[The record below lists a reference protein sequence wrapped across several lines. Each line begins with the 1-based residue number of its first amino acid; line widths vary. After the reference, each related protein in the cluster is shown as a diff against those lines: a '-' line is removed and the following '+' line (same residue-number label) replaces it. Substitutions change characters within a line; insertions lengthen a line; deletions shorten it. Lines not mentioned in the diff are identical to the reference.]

1 MAGSGQYTV
10 LVKGKLDDSK
20 IRQQLESLG
29 NKVNIGGKNGIGG
42 ISQSTNKTA
51 AGVRKLNATL
61 DSTNKK
67 VKKVHT
73 VASGLSRQKIKMSD
87 QFKQM
92 QKEVGKTNSKLT
104 ELGGTIKNRLAVS
117 LLDRAIYGG
126 VDAMGAMV
134 NKVFDLD
141 AALTEYRKV
150 SNLSGKELEQYTA
163 DAYKMGRTVA
173 KTGTEVIE
181 ASTSFKKMGY
191 SDKESLQLAKVAT
204 TFQNIADTQITAG
217 QSADFINSQMKAFNI
232 TANDAVSIIDSV
244 NEVANNFAVGTGDLQ
259 GALTVASSSLKSA
272 GNDFNQTIGLVTA
285 ATELMP
291 GKAQTVGNAFRTV
304 GINIA
309 ALAKKNDE
317 WVAANGKVNVALKD
331 SQGELRSTFDIMK
344 DLYTGVDGQSE
355 AWENL
360 RREEKIAIGM
370 VAGGKTR
377 YQQFVAAMDNFSTAI
392 EANETA
398 QKAQGSATR
407 ENAKY
412 LDSLQ
417 GHLQNLRSA
426 FEELAYKTL
435 SSDMLGKELEVLTK
449 VVEFLSSDFGQ
460 LAIKAT
466 LAFTAINVLV
476 KGATALK
483 GLSMVKLIGEF
494 GSIIKEG
501 GSVATVLGNI
511 GNAAAKS
518 GSTTGKVFKEIL
530 TAITSIT
537 PATATVAAGV
547 GLIGVAVYREA
558 TKLDRMKEKHQ
569 ETVSQIQKNNEEINK
584 LTSSSDGLT
593 DKERDRLAVL
603 REQTAELEKQ
613 ARIEAQEIVSESFD
627 KYGKKFDTNKGNI
640 ERAQKSYESSLKKYK
655 DFMKNDFTG
664 TKADWTTA
672 QDLYDKVESS
682 AKVVNKYTEQTR
694 QSSDEIIKAHDK
706 AVKSGI
712 PLTEQEERAYKN
724 AIKFKSEYAS
734 MKVDEPFD
742 ISKAKDMF
750 ANAEDIAKEEGGL
763 EKLNQQYSAYYDSL
777 LKGAKGE
784 KTFKKYLD
792 SAGESLKDVG
802 EYNEKTGQFEFKT
815 TDIKKFADAMGLT
828 EDAAESLINSEAEL
842 GRVKFKFPEDQ
853 VKDFNKS
860 LKKMDGTVTD
870 TDGNLV
876 MSASNMQ
883 EYADKLGIPQVAL
896 GDFQQALEKSGATII
911 DFSDTSKTGMTNALT
926 TLSSFGSKSG
936 VVVDSLGK
944 LKSVNVNN
952 LVASMKS
959 LGASQDD
966 LFNVVNYLK
975 DLDGVELKGINLD
988 EVFNDEGVKDKL
1000 SGIWDDAPTEK
1011 IFDID
1016 ANTSN
1021 AEDAINQID
1030 QQTVKDKLVSVTG
1043 NIVAAVQAV
1052 DTVNKKKVS
1061 DKNVFIKAKDLASA
1075 VISKFSGVKTIGTR
1089 FIDIVER
1096 VKNKVKINNE
1106 DNAHGSRHVYPKF
1119 ARGTSRVIPAQVNEQ
1134 GFEIIQDGKTGL
1146 MRIADGGKRTNTM
1159 LGVGDAVYTH
1169 GQSMRMLQKVGIT
1182 EASVLQGKV
1191 GDIILNGIQK
1201 LPGFK
1206 SGKKSKR
1213 KKQIEKLRDKFDKQ
1227 VDILEWKRDY
1237 YNWSDETFNKAYTK
1251 LYKKYRTKLKKLKST
1266 LTGDQKRDYKMS
1278 LREASMERGKEE
1290 TESFIEGMVG
1300 TKDDLDKAEA
1310 MINKLRKAQKISAK
1324 EAAGYHKEAK
1334 QANLEYWEELY
1345 ERGKKTYA
1353 ELKTQLKTY
1362 YDQGVISAKEYYE
1375 KLANLA
1381 ENEVD
1386 KKKEQFST
1394 EYDFARA
1401 YVERQISLQE
1411 KENDLITAKSDLLT
1425 AQSQKVKV
1433 YKEGIGFVYQA
1444 DEDAVREAEQNVKSY
1459 DNEWQKI
1466 LDLMDEMEEVANL
1479 EELYE
1484 KGGKNVPLDVLGTD
1498 INAWQKWIEE
1508 NQKNQ
1513 LAYGSLSDMSG
1524 RDARQFLDEK
1534 GNIKDSKLGEF
1545 AFNTKSF
1552 VAPNLTPSTYS
1563 VADINQM
1570 RMATDIGKTSSA
1582 GVTNNYNFGD
1592 LSLPNV
1598 TDADTF
1604 VKELNNLQNKAIQV
1618 SADRG

>member
-1 MAGSGQYTV
+1 MAGGGQYTV

-42 ISQSTNKTA
+42 ISQSTNKTT
-51 AGVRKLNATL
+51 AGVRKLNAAL

-73 VASGLSRQKIKMSD
+73 AASGLSRQKIKMPD

-134 NKVFDLD
+134 SKVFDLD

-204 TFQNIADTQITAG
+204 AFQNIADTQITAG

-259 GALTVASSSLKSA
+259 GALTVAGSSLKSA

-398 QKAQGSATR
+398 QKAQGSAAR

-417 GHLQNLRSA
+417 GRLQNLRSA

-435 SSDMLGKELEVLTK
+435 SSDMLGKGLEALTK

-476 KGATALK
+476 KGAMALK
-483 GLSMVKLIGEF
+483 GLSIVKLIGEF

-501 GSVATVLGNI
+501 GGVAAVLGNI

-518 GSTTGKVFKEIL
+518 GSATGKVFKGIL

-537 PATATVAAGV
+537 PATAAVAAGI

-569 ETVSQIQKNNEEINK
+569 ETVNQIQKNNEEINK

-603 REQTAELEKQ
+603 KEQTAELEKQ
-613 ARIEAQEIVSESFD
+613 SRLETEGIVQESFE
-627 KYGKKFDTNKGNI
+627 KYGKKFDTSKGQI
-640 ERAQKSYESSLKKYK
+640 ERSTSEYEKRIKKYQ
-655 DFMKNDFTG
+655 DFMKKDFTG
-664 TKADWTTA
+664 SKADWNTA
-672 QDLYDKVESS
+672 EQLYQQAEDS
-682 AKVVNKYTEQTR
+682 AKVVNKYVNQTEQAA
-694 QSSDEIIKAHDK
+694 DEIIKAHDK
-706 AVKSGI
+706 AVKSGVA
-712 PLTEQEERAYKN
+712 LSEEEQQAYEDAVKYKAN
-724 AIKFKSEYAS
+724 YAS

-828 EDAAESLINSEAEL
+828 EEAAESLINSEAEL
-842 GRVKFKFPEDQ
+842 GRVKFKFPENQ

-860 LKKMDGTVTD
+860 LEKMDGTVTD

-883 EYADKLGIPQVAL
+883 EYADKLGIPQAAL

-911 DFSDTSKTGMTNALT
+911 DFSDTSKKGIDTALT

-944 LKSVNVNN
+944 LKSVNVND
-952 LVASMKS
+952 LASSMKS

-975 DLDGVELKGINLD
+975 DLDGVELKGVNLSK
-988 EVFNDEGVKDKL
+988 VFNDEGVKEKL
-1000 SGIWDDAPTEK
+1000 MSVWDGVDTEK
-1011 IFDID
+1011 TFDINAD
-1016 ANTSN
+1016 TSN
-1021 AEDAINQID
+1021 ADEGID
-1030 QQTVKDKLVSVTG
+1030 KVNSEQTPDKTTHLKGDSSDVTKKIS
-1043 NIVAAVQAV
+1043 N
-1052 DTVNKKKVS
+1052 VNKQKTPPKYVNINAR
-1061 DKNVFIKAKDLASA
+1061 DNASA
-1075 VISKFSGVKTIGTR
+1075 TISKFQGIKTIGQR
-1089 FIDIVER
+1089 IVEI
-1096 VKNKVKINNE
+1096 VTKTKKVAEKENS
-1106 DNAHGSRHVYPKF
+1106 AHGLRHAYPKF
-1119 ARGTSRVIPAQVNEQ
+1119 AKGTNRVIPAEVNEQ

-1146 MRIADGGKRTNTM
+1146 MRIAGAGKRTNTM

-1169 GQSMRMLQKVGIT
+1169 GQSMRMLQKAGLT
-1182 EASVLQGKV
+1182 EQDVLQGKI
-1191 GDIILNGIQK
+1191 GDIILSGIQK

-1206 SGKKSKR
+1206 KGKKSKR
-1213 KKQIEKLRDKFDKQ
+1213 KKQIEKLRDQFDKQ

-1251 LYKKYRTKLKKLKST
+1251 LYKKYQTKLKKLKSA

-1300 TKDDLDKAEA
+1300 TDKDLDKAKA
-1310 MINKLRKAQKISAK
+1310 MIKDLRDDQKISAK
-1324 EAAGYHKEAK
+1324 EAAEYRKEAK
-1334 QANLEYWEELY
+1334 RANLEYWEELY

-1375 KLANLA
+1375 KLADLA

-1484 KGGKNVPLDVLGTD
+1484 KGGKNVPLDILGTD
-1498 INAWQKWIEE
+1498 INAWEKWIEE
-1508 NQKNQ
+1508 NQKHQ

-1570 RMATDIGKTSSA
+1570 RTLTDVGKISSA
-1582 GVTNNYNFGD
+1582 GTTNNYNFGD

-1598 TDADTF
+1598 TDAGTF

>member
-51 AGVRKLNATL
+51 AGVRKLNAAL

-73 VASGLSRQKIKMSD
+73 AASGLSRQKIKMPD

-141 AALTEYRKV
+141 AALTEFKKV
-150 SNLSGKELEQYTA
+150 SNLSGKELEEYTSQ
-163 DAYKMGRTVA
+163 AYKVGKTVA
-173 KTGTEVIE
+173 KTGTEMIQ
-181 ASTSFKKMGY
+181 ASTEFKKSGF
-191 SDKESLQLAKVAT
+191 SDQQSMELGRIASMYQNVA
-204 TFQNIADTQITAG
+204 DEELSAG
-217 QSADFINSQMKAFNI
+217 EAANFIVSQMKAYKIEAKDAEHIVDAVNAVSNKFAVSSADVATNIGKASSALADGNI
-232 TANDAVSIIDSV
+232 TYEQSIGMMTGITEITRKGSEAARGLVSIQSRYNQIID
-244 NEVANNFAVGTGDLQ
+244 D
-259 GALTVASSSLKSA
+259 SSSTGKKLTAWYKEHNIAIKDQNGQLRSFYDVGADVSKIWGQLDDNEKRYYLNVQA
-272 GNDFNQTIGLVTA
+272 GANQTRNLSA
-285 ATELMP
+285 LMSNY
-291 GKAQTVGNAFRTV
+291 GTV
-304 GINIA
+304 
-309 ALAKKNDE
+309 
-317 WVAANGKVNVALKD
+317 
-331 SQGELRSTFDIMK
+331 
-344 DLYTGVDGQSE
+344 
-355 AWENL
+355 
-360 RREEKIAIGM
+360 
-370 VAGGKTR
+370 
-377 YQQFVAAMDNFSTAI
+377 I
-392 EANETA
+392 EATTEA
-398 QKAQGSATR
+398 EKSQGSAMQ
-407 ENAKY
+407 ENERY
-412 LDSLQ
+412 MDSLQ
-417 GHLQNLRSA
+417 GRLQNLRSA

-435 SSDMLGKELEVLTK
+435 SSDMLGKGLEVLTK

-476 KGATALK
+476 KGAMALK
-483 GLSMVKLIGEF
+483 GLSVVKLIGEF

-501 GSVATVLGNI
+501 GGVATVLGNI

-518 GSTTGKVFKEIL
+518 GSTTGKVFKGIL

-537 PATATVAAGV
+537 PATAAVAAGV

-613 ARIEAQEIVSESFD
+613 SRLETEGIVQESFE
-627 KYGKKFDTNKGNI
+627 KYGKNFDTSKGQI
-640 ERAQKSYESSLKKYK
+640 ERSTSEYEKRIKKYQ
-655 DFMKNDFTG
+655 DFMKKDFTG
-664 TKADWTTA
+664 SKADWNTA
-672 QDLYDKVESS
+672 EQLYQQAEDS
-682 AKVVNKYTEQTR
+682 AKVVNKYVNQTEQ
-694 QSSDEIIKAHDK
+694 SADEIIKAHDK
-706 AVKSGI
+706 AVKSGVA
-712 PLTEQEERAYKN
+712 LSKEEQQAYEDAVKYKAN
-724 AIKFKSEYAS
+724 YAS

-828 EDAAESLINSEAEL
+828 EEAAESLINSEAEL

-853 VKDFNKS
+853 VKDFSKS

-883 EYADKLGIPQVAL
+883 EYADKLGIPQAAL

-952 LVASMKS
+952 LATSMKS

-975 DLDGVELKGINLD
+975 DLDGVELKGINLSK
-988 EVFNDEGVKDKL
+988 VFNDEGVKEKL
-1000 SGIWDDAPTEK
+1000 MSIWDGVDTEK
-1011 IFDID
+1011 TFDINAD
-1016 ANTSN
+1016 TSN
-1021 AEDAINQID
+1021 ADEGIDKVNSEQTPDKTTHLKGDNSDATKKISN
-1030 QQTVKDKLVSVTG
+1030 
-1043 NIVAAVQAV
+1043 
-1052 DTVNKKKVS
+1052 VNKQKTPPKYVNINAR
-1061 DKNVFIKAKDLASA
+1061 DNASA
-1075 VISKFSGVKTIGTR
+1075 TISKFSGIKTIGQR
-1089 FIDIVER
+1089 IVEVVTR
-1096 VKNKVKINNE
+1096 VKDAAKKAAEKGN
-1106 DNAHGSRHVYPKF
+1106 NAHGSRHVYPKF

-1169 GQSMRMLQKVGIT
+1169 GQSMRMLQKAGIT

-1324 EAAGYHKEAK
+1324 EAAEYRKEAK

-1545 AFNTKSF
+1545 AFNTKNF

-1570 RMATDIGKTSSA
+1570 RMATDIGRMSSA

>member
-1 MAGSGQYTV
+1 
-10 LVKGKLDDSK
+10 
-20 IRQQLESLG
+20 
-29 NKVNIGGKNGIGG
+29 
-42 ISQSTNKTA
+42 
-51 AGVRKLNATL
+51 
-61 DSTNKK
+61 
-67 VKKVHT
+67 
-73 VASGLSRQKIKMSD
+73 
-87 QFKQM
+87 
-92 QKEVGKTNSKLT
+92 
-104 ELGGTIKNRLAVS
+104 
-117 LLDRAIYGG
+117 
-126 VDAMGAMV
+126 
-134 NKVFDLD
+134 
-141 AALTEYRKV
+141 
-150 SNLSGKELEQYTA
+150 
-163 DAYKMGRTVA
+163 
-173 KTGTEVIE
+173 
-181 ASTSFKKMGY
+181 
-191 SDKESLQLAKVAT
+191 
-204 TFQNIADTQITAG
+204 
-217 QSADFINSQMKAFNI
+217 
-232 TANDAVSIIDSV
+232 
-244 NEVANNFAVGTGDLQ
+244 
-259 GALTVASSSLKSA
+259 
-272 GNDFNQTIGLVTA
+272 
-285 ATELMP
+285 
-291 GKAQTVGNAFRTV
+291 
-304 GINIA
+304 
-309 ALAKKNDE
+309 
-317 WVAANGKVNVALKD
+317 
-331 SQGELRSTFDIMK
+331 
-344 DLYTGVDGQSE
+344 
-355 AWENL
+355 
-360 RREEKIAIGM
+360 
-370 VAGGKTR
+370 
-377 YQQFVAAMDNFSTAI
+377 
-392 EANETA
+392 
-398 QKAQGSATR
+398 
-407 ENAKY
+407 
-412 LDSLQ
+412 
-417 GHLQNLRSA
+417 
-426 FEELAYKTL
+426 
-435 SSDMLGKELEVLTK
+435 
-449 VVEFLSSDFGQ
+449 
-460 LAIKAT
+460 
-466 LAFTAINVLV
+466 
-476 KGATALK
+476 
-483 GLSMVKLIGEF
+483 
-494 GSIIKEG
+494 
-501 GSVATVLGNI
+501 
-511 GNAAAKS
+511 
-518 GSTTGKVFKEIL
+518 
-530 TAITSIT
+530 
-537 PATATVAAGV
+537 
-547 GLIGVAVYREA
+547 
-558 TKLDRMKEKHQ
+558 
-569 ETVSQIQKNNEEINK
+569 
-584 LTSSSDGLT
+584 
-593 DKERDRLAVL
+593 
-603 REQTAELEKQ
+603 
-613 ARIEAQEIVSESFD
+613 
-627 KYGKKFDTNKGNI
+627 
-640 ERAQKSYESSLKKYK
+640 
-655 DFMKNDFTG
+655 MKNDFTG

-712 PLTEQEERAYKN
+712 PLTEQEEQAYKN

-828 EDAAESLINSEAEL
+828 EEAAESLINSEAEL

-853 VKDFNKS
+853 VKDFSKS

-952 LVASMKS
+952 LAASMKS

-975 DLDGVELKGINLD
+975 DLDGVELKGINLSK
-988 EVFNDEGVKDKL
+988 VFNDEGVKEKL
-1000 SGIWDDAPTEK
+1000 MSIWDGVDTEK
-1011 IFDID
+1011 TFDINAD
-1016 ANTSN
+1016 TSN
-1021 AEDAINQID
+1021 ADEGIDKVNSEQTPDKTTHLKGDSSDATKKISN
-1030 QQTVKDKLVSVTG
+1030 
-1043 NIVAAVQAV
+1043 
-1052 DTVNKKKVS
+1052 VNKQKTPPKYVNINAR
-1061 DKNVFIKAKDLASA
+1061 DNASA
-1075 VISKFSGVKTIGTR
+1075 TISKFQGIKTIGQR
-1089 FIDIVER
+1089 IVEI
-1096 VKNKVKINNE
+1096 VTKTKKVAEKENS
-1106 DNAHGSRHVYPKF
+1106 AHGLRRAYPKF

-1146 MRIADGGKRTNTM
+1146 MRIADSGKRTNTM

-1169 GQSMRMLQKVGIT
+1169 GQSMRMLQKAGIT

-1191 GDIILNGIQK
+1191 GDIILSGIQK

-1251 LYKKYRTKLKKLKST
+1251 LYKKYRSKLKKLKST

-1324 EAAGYHKEAK
+1324 EATEYRKEAK

-1375 KLANLA
+1375 KLADLA

-1552 VAPNLTPSTYS
+1552 VAPNLVPSTYS

-1570 RMATDIGKTSSA
+1570 RMATDIGKMSSA

-1598 TDADTF
+1598 TDAETF

>member
-51 AGVRKLNATL
+51 AGVRKLNAAL

-73 VASGLSRQKIKMSD
+73 VASGLSRQKIKMPD

-259 GALTVASSSLKSA
+259 GALTVAGSSLKSA

-417 GHLQNLRSA
+417 GRLQNLRSA

-435 SSDMLGKELEVLTK
+435 SSDMLGKGLEVLTK

-476 KGATALK
+476 KGAMALK
-483 GLSMVKLIGEF
+483 GLSIVKLIGEF
-494 GSIIKEG
+494 SSIIKEG

-511 GNAAAKS
+511 GNAATKS
-518 GSTTGKVFKEIL
+518 GSTTGKVFKGIL

-537 PATATVAAGV
+537 PATAAVAAGV

-712 PLTEQEERAYKN
+712 PLTEQEEQAYKN

-777 LKGAKGE
+777 LKGTKGE

-883 EYADKLGIPQVAL
+883 EYADKLGIPQAAL

-952 LVASMKS
+952 LATSMKS

-975 DLDGVELKGINLD
+975 DLDGVELKGINLSK
-988 EVFNDEGVKDKL
+988 VFNDEGVKEKL
-1000 SGIWDDAPTEK
+1000 MSIWDGVDTEK
-1011 IFDID
+1011 TFDINAD
-1016 ANTSN
+1016 TSN
-1021 AEDAINQID
+1021 ADEGIDKVNSEQTPDKTTYLKGDNSDATKKISN
-1030 QQTVKDKLVSVTG
+1030 
-1043 NIVAAVQAV
+1043 
-1052 DTVNKKKVS
+1052 VNKQKTPPKYVNINAR
-1061 DKNVFIKAKDLASA
+1061 DNASA
-1075 VISKFSGVKTIGTR
+1075 TISKFQGIKTIGQR
-1089 FIDIVER
+1089 IVEI
-1096 VKNKVKINNE
+1096 VTKTKKVAEKEN
-1106 DNAHGSRHVYPKF
+1106 DAHGSRHVYPKF

-1169 GQSMRMLQKVGIT
+1169 GQSMRMLQKAGIT

-1191 GDIILNGIQK
+1191 GDIILSGIQK

-1237 YNWSDETFNKAYTK
+1237 YNWSDETFNNAYKK
-1251 LYKKYRTKLKKLKST
+1251 LYKKYQTKLKKLRSS

-1324 EAAGYHKEAK
+1324 EATEYRKEAK

-1375 KLANLA
+1375 KLADLA

-1552 VAPNLTPSTYS
+1552 VAPNLVPSTYS

-1570 RMATDIGKTSSA
+1570 RMATDIGKMSSA

-1598 TDADTF
+1598 TDAETF

>member
-1 MAGSGQYTV
+1 M
-10 LVKGKLDDSK
+10 
-20 IRQQLESLG
+20 
-29 NKVNIGGKNGIGG
+29 
-42 ISQSTNKTA
+42 
-51 AGVRKLNATL
+51 
-61 DSTNKK
+61 
-67 VKKVHT
+67 
-73 VASGLSRQKIKMSD
+73 
-87 QFKQM
+87 
-92 QKEVGKTNSKLT
+92 
-104 ELGGTIKNRLAVS
+104 
-117 LLDRAIYGG
+117 
-126 VDAMGAMV
+126 
-134 NKVFDLD
+134 
-141 AALTEYRKV
+141 
-150 SNLSGKELEQYTA
+150 SGKDLEQYTA

-244 NEVANNFAVGTGDLQ
+244 NEVANNFSVGTGDLQ
-259 GALTVASSSLKSA
+259 GALTVAGSSLKSV

-291 GKAQTVGNAFRTV
+291 GKAQTVGNAFRTI
-304 GINIA
+304 GINISA
-309 ALAKKNDE
+309 MAQKNDE

-355 AWENL
+355 AWSNL
-360 RREEKIAIGM
+360 SEAEKSAIG
-370 VAGGKTR
+370 VAAGGKTR
-377 YQQFVAAMDNFSTAI
+377 YQQFVAAMDNFSAAI

-398 QKAQGSATR
+398 QKAQGSAAR

-417 GHLQNLRSA
+417 GRLQNLRSA

-435 SSDMLGKELEVLTK
+435 SSDTLGKGLEVLTK

-460 LAIKAT
+460 LAIKAA

-476 KGATALK
+476 KGVMALK
-483 GLSMVKLIGEF
+483 GLSVVKLIGEF

-518 GSTTGKVFKEIL
+518 GSATGKVFKGIL

-537 PATATVAAGV
+537 PATAAVAAGV

-627 KYGKKFDTNKGNI
+627 KYGKNFDTNKGNI

-672 QDLYDKVESS
+672 QDLYDKVEAS

-712 PLTEQEERAYKN
+712 PLTEQEEQAYKN

-742 ISKAKDMF
+742 ISKARDMF

-777 LKGAKGE
+777 LKGTKGE

-828 EDAAESLINSEAEL
+828 EEAAESFINSEAEL

-870 TDGNLV
+870 ADGNLV

-883 EYADKLGIPQVAL
+883 EYADKLGIPQAAL

-911 DFSDTSKTGMTNALT
+911 DFSDTSKKGIDTTLT

-936 VVVDSLGK
+936 VIVDSLGK
-944 LKSVNVNN
+944 LKSVNVND
-952 LVASMKS
+952 LAASMKS
-959 LGASQDD
+959 LGASPDD
-966 LFNVVNYLK
+966 LFNVINYLK
-975 DLDGVELKGINLD
+975 DLDGVELKGIDLSK
-988 EVFNDEGVKDKL
+988 VFNDEGVKEKL
-1000 SGIWDDAPTEK
+1000 MSIWDGVDTEK
-1011 IFDID
+1011 TFDINAD
-1016 ANTSN
+1016 TSN
-1021 AEDAINQID
+1021 ADEGVDKVNSEQTPDKTTHLKGDNSDATKKISN
-1030 QQTVKDKLVSVTG
+1030 
-1043 NIVAAVQAV
+1043 
-1052 DTVNKKKVS
+1052 VNKQKTPPKYVNINAR
-1061 DKNVFIKAKDLASA
+1061 DNASA
-1075 VISKFSGVKTIGTR
+1075 TISKFQGIKTIGQR
-1089 FIDIVER
+1089 IVEI
-1096 VKNKVKINNE
+1096 VTKTKKVAEKE
-1106 DNAHGSRHVYPKF
+1106 HPAHGLRHAYPKF
-1119 ARGTSRVIPAQVNEQ
+1119 AKGTSRVIPAEVNEQ

-1169 GQSMRMLQKVGIT
+1169 GQSMRMLQKAGIT

-1206 SGKKSKR
+1206 SGKKR
-1213 KKQIEKLRDKFDKQ
+1213 KKQIEKLRDKFDQQ

-1251 LYKKYRTKLKKLKST
+1251 LYKKYRSKLKKLKST

-1324 EAAGYHKEAK
+1324 EAAEYRKEAK

-1345 ERGKKTYA
+1345 ERGKRTYA

-1552 VAPNLTPSTYS
+1552 VAPNLVPSTYS

-1570 RMATDIGKTSSA
+1570 RIATDIGKTSSA

>member
-1 MAGSGQYTV
+1 M
-10 LVKGKLDDSK
+10 
-20 IRQQLESLG
+20 
-29 NKVNIGGKNGIGG
+29 
-42 ISQSTNKTA
+42 
-51 AGVRKLNATL
+51 
-61 DSTNKK
+61 
-67 VKKVHT
+67 
-73 VASGLSRQKIKMSD
+73 
-87 QFKQM
+87 
-92 QKEVGKTNSKLT
+92 
-104 ELGGTIKNRLAVS
+104 
-117 LLDRAIYGG
+117 
-126 VDAMGAMV
+126 
-134 NKVFDLD
+134 
-141 AALTEYRKV
+141 
-150 SNLSGKELEQYTA
+150 
-163 DAYKMGRTVA
+163 
-173 KTGTEVIE
+173 
-181 ASTSFKKMGY
+181 
-191 SDKESLQLAKVAT
+191 
-204 TFQNIADTQITAG
+204 
-217 QSADFINSQMKAFNI
+217 
-232 TANDAVSIIDSV
+232 
-244 NEVANNFAVGTGDLQ
+244 GTGDLQ
-259 GALTVASSSLKSA
+259 GALTVAGSSLKSA

-291 GKAQTVGNAFRTV
+291 GKAQTVGNAFRTI
-304 GINIA
+304 GINIS

-360 RREEKIAIGM
+360 RREEKIAIGTT
-370 VAGGKTR
+370 AAGKTR
-377 YQQFVAAMDNFSTAI
+377 YQQFVAAMDNFSAAI
-392 EANETA
+392 ESNETA
-398 QKAQGSATR
+398 QKAQGSAAK

-417 GHLQNLRSA
+417 GRLQNLRSA

-435 SSDMLGKELEVLTK
+435 SSDMLGKGLEALTK

-466 LAFTAINVLV
+466 LAFTTINLLV

-483 GLSMVKLIGEF
+483 GLSVVKLIGDF

-501 GSVATVLGNI
+501 GGVAKVLGNI
-511 GNAAAKS
+511 GTRAAKS
-518 GSTTGKVFKEIL
+518 GNMAGKAFQGIL
-530 TAITSIT
+530 SAITSIN
-537 PATATVAAGV
+537 PATAAVIVGV
-547 GLIGVAVYREA
+547 GMIGAAVYKEV
-558 TKLDRMKEKHQ
+558 TKLDRMKEEHQ
-569 ETVSQIQKNNEEINK
+569 KTVDQIKQNNAEIDK

-593 DKERDRLAVL
+593 SKERDRLAVL
-603 REQTAELEKQ
+603 KEQTAELEKQ
-613 ARIEAQEIVSESFD
+613 SRLETEGIVQESFE
-627 KYGKKFDTNKGNI
+627 KYGKKFDTSEGQI
-640 ERAQKSYESSLKKYK
+640 ERSTSEYEKRIKKYQ
-655 DFMKNDFTG
+655 DFMKKDFTG
-664 TKADWTTA
+664 SKADWNTA
-672 QDLYDKVESS
+672 EQLYQQAEDS
-682 AKVVNKYTEQTR
+682 AKVVNKYVNQTEQAA
-694 QSSDEIIKAHDK
+694 DEIIKAHDK
-706 AVKSGI
+706 AVKSGVA
-712 PLTEQEERAYKN
+712 LSEEEQQAYEDAVKYKAN
-724 AIKFKSEYAS
+724 YAS

-792 SAGESLKDVG
+792 SAGESLKSVG

-828 EDAAESLINSEAEL
+828 EEAAESLINSEAEL
-842 GRVKFKFPEDQ
+842 GRVKFKFPENQ

-860 LKKMDGTVTD
+860 LEKMDGTVTD
-870 TDGNLV
+870 TDGSLV

-883 EYADKLGIPQVAL
+883 EYADKLGIPQAAL

-911 DFSDTSKTGMTNALT
+911 DFSDTSKKGIDTALT

-944 LKSVNVNN
+944 LKSVNVND
-952 LVASMKS
+952 LASSMKS

-975 DLDGVELKGINLD
+975 DLDGVELKGVDLSK
-988 EVFNDEGVKDKL
+988 VFNDEGVKEKL
-1000 SGIWDDAPTEK
+1000 MSVWDGVDTEK
-1011 IFDID
+1011 TFDINAD
-1016 ANTSN
+1016 TSN
-1021 AEDAINQID
+1021 ADEGIDKVNSEQTPDKTTHLKGDSSDATGKIDKVNAKKTPDKTLAIN
-1030 QQTVKDKLVSVTG
+1030 
-1043 NIVAAVQAV
+1043 
-1052 DTVNKKKVS
+1052 
-1061 DKNVFIKAKDLASA
+1061 AKDNASA
-1075 VISKFSGVKTIGTR
+1075 TISEFSGIKTIGQR
-1089 FIDIVER
+1089 IIEIVTKTKKAAE
-1096 VKNKVKINNE
+1096 KE
-1106 DNAHGSRHVYPKF
+1106 HPAHGLRHAYPRF
-1119 ARGTSRVIPAQVNEQ
+1119 AKGTNRVIPAEVNEQ

-1146 MRIADGGKRTNTM
+1146 MRIAGAGKRTDTM

-1169 GQSMRMLQKVGIT
+1169 GQSMRMLQKAGIT

-1191 GDIILNGIQK
+1191 GDIFLSGLQK

-1206 SGKKSKR
+1206 KGKKSKR
-1213 KKQIEKLRDKFDKQ
+1213 KKQIEKLRDQFDKQ

-1251 LYKKYRTKLKKLKST
+1251 LYKKYQTKLKKLKKLKSA

-1300 TKDDLDKAEA
+1300 TDKDLDKAKA
-1310 MINKLRKAQKISAK
+1310 MIKDLRDDQKISAK
-1324 EAAGYHKEAK
+1324 EAAEYRKEAK
-1334 QANLEYWEELY
+1334 RANLEYWEELY

-1353 ELKTQLKTY
+1353 ELKDQLKTY

-1375 KLANLA
+1375 KLADLA

-1570 RMATDIGKTSSA
+1570 RTLTDVGKISSV
-1582 GVTNNYNFGD
+1582 GTTNNYNFGD

>member
-1 MAGSGQYTV
+1 M
-10 LVKGKLDDSK
+10 
-20 IRQQLESLG
+20 
-29 NKVNIGGKNGIGG
+29 
-42 ISQSTNKTA
+42 
-51 AGVRKLNATL
+51 
-61 DSTNKK
+61 
-67 VKKVHT
+67 
-73 VASGLSRQKIKMSD
+73 
-87 QFKQM
+87 
-92 QKEVGKTNSKLT
+92 
-104 ELGGTIKNRLAVS
+104 
-117 LLDRAIYGG
+117 
-126 VDAMGAMV
+126 
-134 NKVFDLD
+134 
-141 AALTEYRKV
+141 
-150 SNLSGKELEQYTA
+150 SGKDLEQYTA

-244 NEVANNFAVGTGDLQ
+244 NEVANNFSVGTGDLQ
-259 GALTVASSSLKSA
+259 GALTVAGSSLKSV

-291 GKAQTVGNAFRTV
+291 GKAQTVGNAFRTI
-304 GINIA
+304 GINISA
-309 ALAKKNDE
+309 MAQKNDE

-355 AWENL
+355 AWSNL
-360 RREEKIAIGM
+360 SEAEKSAIG
-370 VAGGKTR
+370 VAAGGKTR
-377 YQQFVAAMDNFSTAI
+377 YQQFVAAMDNFSAAI

-398 QKAQGSATR
+398 QKAQGSAAR

-417 GHLQNLRSA
+417 GRLQNLRSA

-435 SSDMLGKELEVLTK
+435 SSDTLGKGLEILTK

-466 LAFTAINVLV
+466 LAFTAINLLV
-476 KGATALK
+476 KAGYALK
-483 GLSMVKLIGEF
+483 GLSVVKFAKDLTSVVKGAESASSAVSGLGKVISNTSSGAKSIVSAFSGIGV
-494 GSIIKEG
+494 G
-501 GSVATVLGNI
+501 GVAGI
-511 GNAAAKS
+511 AAA
-518 GSTTGKVFKEIL
+518 
-530 TAITSIT
+530 
-537 PATATVAAGV
+537 VAA
-547 GLIGVAVYREA
+547 IGGMVYATYKVVHAADEA
-558 TKLDRMKEKHQ
+558 KSKYN
-569 ETVSQIQKNNEEINK
+569 ETASELQKNQAEIESLK
-584 LTSSSDGLT
+584 SKTGGLT
-593 DKERDRLAVL
+593 DAEADRLAL
-603 REQTAELEKQ
+603 LQQQTAELQKQAGIDAQSYLDKTLKKAGGKTGSTGKATSSDLKKEGEADIKAIDEAKEKVSKAQQDYYDVLAGKDVRTESGSRMTEKQ
-613 ARIEAQEIVSESFD
+613 AKKNLQESSDFYDKWVSNAKKEYQAVEEAFQAKINAGGKLTEDEKKAREVNKSILKSLDEYKSIDPGEMDVFKNMFPNADKLAETESGLATMRD
-627 KYGKKFDTNKGNI
+627 RVRQVEKAMNSSAKGKKAFKGLLDDIEGGYKNLGKYNKDTGKFEFDNKNIDDYAKALGLTKEKTEELLDAQTKAGNI
-640 ERAQKSYESSLKKYK
+640 EWKFSDKEIK
-655 DFMKNDFTG
+655 DF
-664 TKADWTTA
+664 
-672 QDLYDKVESS
+672 S
-682 AKVVNKYTEQTR
+682 
-694 QSSDEIIKAHDK
+694 
-706 AVKSGI
+706 
-712 PLTEQEERAYKN
+712 
-724 AIKFKSEYAS
+724 
-734 MKVDEPFD
+734 
-742 ISKAKDMF
+742 
-750 ANAEDIAKEEGGL
+750 
-763 EKLNQQYSAYYDSL
+763 
-777 LKGAKGE
+777 
-784 KTFKKYLD
+784 
-792 SAGESLKDVG
+792 
-802 EYNEKTGQFEFKT
+802 
-815 TDIKKFADAMGLT
+815 
-828 EDAAESLINSEAEL
+828 
-842 GRVKFKFPEDQ
+842 
-853 VKDFNKS
+853 KS
-860 LKKMDGTVTD
+860 LKKADGTLTD
-870 TDGNLV
+870 TDGNIVTTNKNVKKLAQ
-876 MSASNMQ
+876 S
-883 EYADKLGIPQVAL
+883 LGIPESAISSL
-896 GDFQQALEKSGATII
+896 TGAIEDAGGTIV
-911 DFSDTSKTGMTNALT
+911 D
-926 TLSSFGSKSG
+926 FGSKDVSST
-936 VVVDSLGK
+936 VSDLSKLGK
-944 LKSVNVNN
+944 TVGITTNEFGNIKSVNVES
-952 LVASMKS
+952 LVTSMDKM
-959 LGASQDD
+959 GASKDQI
-966 LFNVVNYLK
+966 VSIVSALK
-975 DLDGVELKGINLD
+975 DMDGVEFEGDYDTLIKGAETAEREIDKILGQD
-988 EVFNDEGVKDKL
+988 GDVKK
-1000 SGIWDDAPTEK
+1000 K
-1011 IFDID
+1011 VDID
-1016 ANTSN
+1016 ANTSSLEEAQSEWNNMSFSEKVAVITGNNTDAQQKYKDVEGYPQLQKWLKIFGNNSDAYSKYN
-1021 AEDAINQID
+1021 ALKNLSPISVMFN
-1030 QQTVKDKLVSVTG
+1030 VTG
-1043 NIVAAVQAV
+1043 QFLSSGLPAKVQKWLGL
-1052 DTVNKKKVS
+1052 KK
-1061 DKNVFIKAKDLASA
+1061 
-1075 VISKFSGVKTIGTR
+1075 GTR
-1089 FIDIVER
+1089 R
-1096 VKNKVKINNE
+1096 
-1106 DNAHGSRHVYPKF
+1106 AYAS
-1119 ARGTSRVIPAQVNEQ
+1119 GTENVIPAEVNEQ

-1169 GQSMRMLQKVGIT
+1169 GQSMRMLQKAGIT

-1251 LYKKYRTKLKKLKST
+1251 LYKKYRSKLKKLKST

-1300 TKDDLDKAEA
+1300 TEDDLTKAEA

-1324 EAAGYHKEAK
+1324 EATEYRKEAK

-1552 VAPNLTPSTYS
+1552 VAPNLVPSTYS

-1570 RMATDIGKTSSA
+1570 RMVTDIGRMSSA

>member
-1 MAGSGQYTV
+1 M
-10 LVKGKLDDSK
+10 
-20 IRQQLESLG
+20 
-29 NKVNIGGKNGIGG
+29 
-42 ISQSTNKTA
+42 
-51 AGVRKLNATL
+51 
-61 DSTNKK
+61 
-67 VKKVHT
+67 
-73 VASGLSRQKIKMSD
+73 
-87 QFKQM
+87 
-92 QKEVGKTNSKLT
+92 
-104 ELGGTIKNRLAVS
+104 
-117 LLDRAIYGG
+117 
-126 VDAMGAMV
+126 
-134 NKVFDLD
+134 
-141 AALTEYRKV
+141 
-150 SNLSGKELEQYTA
+150 
-163 DAYKMGRTVA
+163 
-173 KTGTEVIE
+173 
-181 ASTSFKKMGY
+181 
-191 SDKESLQLAKVAT
+191 
-204 TFQNIADTQITAG
+204 
-217 QSADFINSQMKAFNI
+217 
-232 TANDAVSIIDSV
+232 
-244 NEVANNFAVGTGDLQ
+244 GTGDLQ
-259 GALTVASSSLKSA
+259 GALTVAGSSLKSA

-291 GKAQTVGNAFRTV
+291 GKAQTVGNAFRTI
-304 GINIA
+304 GINIS

-360 RREEKIAIGM
+360 RREEKIAIGTT
-370 VAGGKTR
+370 AAGKTR
-377 YQQFVAAMDNFSTAI
+377 YQQFVAAMDNFSAAI
-392 EANETA
+392 ESNETA

-412 LDSLQ
+412 LDSLE
-417 GHLQNLRSA
+417 GRLQNLRSA

-435 SSDMLGKELEVLTK
+435 SSDMLGKGLEALTK

-466 LAFTAINVLV
+466 LAFTTINLLV

-483 GLSMVKLIGEF
+483 GLSVVKLIGDF

-501 GSVATVLGNI
+501 GGVAKVLGNI
-511 GNAAAKS
+511 GTRVAKS
-518 GSTTGKVFKEIL
+518 GNMAGKAFQGIL
-530 TAITSIT
+530 SAITSIN
-537 PATATVAAGV
+537 PVTAAVIVGV
-547 GLIGVAVYREA
+547 GMIGAAVYKEV
-558 TKLDRMKEKHQ
+558 TKLDRMKEEHQ
-569 ETVSQIQKNNEEINK
+569 KTVDQIKQNNAEIDK

-593 DKERDRLAVL
+593 NKERDRLAVL
-603 REQTAELEKQ
+603 KEQTAELEKQ
-613 ARIEAQEIVSESFD
+613 SRLETEGIVQESFE
-627 KYGKKFDTNKGNI
+627 KYGKKFDTSEGQI
-640 ERAQKSYESSLKKYK
+640 ERSTSEYEKRIKKYQ
-655 DFMKNDFTG
+655 DFMKKDFTG
-664 TKADWTTA
+664 SKADWNTA
-672 QDLYDKVESS
+672 EQLYQQAEDS
-682 AKVVNKYTEQTR
+682 AKVVNKYVNQTEQAA
-694 QSSDEIIKAHDK
+694 DEIIKAHDK
-706 AVKSGI
+706 AVKSGVA
-712 PLTEQEERAYKN
+712 LSEEEQQAYEDAVKYKAN
-724 AIKFKSEYAS
+724 YAS

-792 SAGESLKDVG
+792 SAGESLKNVG

-828 EDAAESLINSEAEL
+828 EEATESLINSEAEL
-842 GRVKFKFPEDQ
+842 GRVKFKFP
-853 VKDFNKS
+853 KDKVEEFNKT
-860 LKKMDGTVTD
+860 LMDMDNTMSD

-876 MSASNMQ
+876 ISESKLQ
-883 EYADKLGIPQVAL
+883 DYADKLGIPQAAL

-911 DFSDTSKTGMTNALT
+911 DFSDTSKKGIDTALT

-944 LKSVNVNN
+944 LKSVNVND
-952 LVASMKS
+952 LASSMKS

-975 DLDGVELKGINLD
+975 DLDGVELKGIDLSK
-988 EVFNDEGVKDKL
+988 VFNDEGVKEKL
-1000 SGIWDDAPTEK
+1000 MSVWDGVDTEK
-1011 IFDID
+1011 TFDINAD
-1016 ANTSN
+1016 TSN
-1021 AEDAINQID
+1021 ADEGIDKVNSEQTPDKTTHLKGDNSDATKKISNVNAQKTPDKTLSINARD
-1030 QQTVKDKLVSVTG
+1030 
-1043 NIVAAVQAV
+1043 N
-1052 DTVNKKKVS
+1052 
-1061 DKNVFIKAKDLASA
+1061 ASA
-1075 VISKFSGVKTIGTR
+1075 TISKFSGIKTIGQR
-1089 FIDIVER
+1089 IVEI
-1096 VKNKVKINNE
+1096 VTKTKKVAEKENS
-1106 DNAHGSRHVYPKF
+1106 AHGSRHAYPKF
-1119 ARGTSRVIPAQVNEQ
+1119 AKGTNRVIPAQVNEQ

-1146 MRIADGGKRTNTM
+1146 MRIAGAGKRTDTM

-1169 GQSMRMLQKVGIT
+1169 GQSMRMLQKAGIT

-1191 GDIILNGIQK
+1191 GDIILSGIQK

-1251 LYKKYRTKLKKLKST
+1251 LYKKYQTKLKKLKSA

-1300 TKDDLDKAEA
+1300 TDKDLDKAKA
-1310 MINKLRKAQKISAK
+1310 MIKDLRDDQKISAK
-1324 EAAGYHKEAK
+1324 EAAEYRKEAK
-1334 QANLEYWEELY
+1334 RANLEYWEELY

-1353 ELKTQLKTY
+1353 ELKDQLKTY

-1375 KLANLA
+1375 KLADLA

-1570 RMATDIGKTSSA
+1570 RMATDIGRMSST

>member
-1 MAGSGQYTV
+1 MAGGGQYTV

-42 ISQSTNKTA
+42 ISQSTNKTT
-51 AGVRKLNATL
+51 AGVRKLNAAL

-73 VASGLSRQKIKMSD
+73 AASGLSRQKIKMPD

-134 NKVFDLD
+134 SKVFDLD

-173 KTGTEVIE
+173 KTGTEVIQSATE
-181 ASTSFKKMGY
+181 FKKMGY
-191 SDKESLQLAKVAT
+191 TDKEALQLSNVAN
-204 TFQNIADTQITAG
+204 TFQNIADTEISAG
-217 QSADFINSQMKAFNI
+217 EASMFINSQMKAFNL
-232 TANDAVSIIDSV
+232 TADDATHIIDAT
-244 NEVANNFAVGTGDLQ
+244 NEVANSFAIGTNDIQL
-259 GALTVASSSLKSA
+259 ALSKTSSA
-272 GNDFNQTIGLVTA
+272 MATYGNDMESTIGIITA
-285 ATELMP
+285 GTEVMAGQP
-291 GKAQTVGNAFRTV
+291 SKVARGWRTIGANIV
-304 GINIA
+304 GIA
-309 ALAKKNDE
+309 EESDK
-317 WVAANGKVNVALKD
+317 WVAANGKVNVSLKD
-331 SQGELRSTFDIMK
+331 NEGNLRSTYDILK
-344 DLYTGVDGQSE
+344 DLYPQWQQLNEQEKS
-355 AWENL
+355 NL
-360 RREEKIAIGM
+360 ALAIG
-370 VAGGKTR
+370 GKNQMEVFTST
-377 YQQFVAAMDNFSTAI
+377 MDNFKSAI
-392 EANETA
+392 AATETA
-398 QKAQGSATR
+398 YNSQGSAAR

-412 LDSLQ
+412 LDSLE
-417 GHLQNLRSA
+417 GRLQNLRSA

-435 SSDMLGKELEVLTK
+435 SSDMLGKGLEALTK

-466 LAFTAINVLV
+466 LAFTTINLLV

-483 GLSMVKLIGEF
+483 GLSVVKLIGDF

-501 GSVATVLGNI
+501 GGVAKVLGNI
-511 GNAAAKS
+511 GTRAAKS
-518 GSTTGKVFKEIL
+518 GNMAGKAFQGILST
-530 TAITSIT
+530 ITSIN
-537 PATATVAAGV
+537 PATAAVIVGV
-547 GLIGVAVYREA
+547 GMIGAAVYKEV
-558 TKLDRMKEKHQ
+558 TKLDRMKEEHQ
-569 ETVSQIQKNNEEINK
+569 KTVDQIKQNNEEIDK

-603 REQTAELEKQ
+603 KEQTAELEKQ

-640 ERAQKSYESSLKKYK
+640 ERAQKSYESSLKKYQ
-655 DFMKNDFTG
+655 DFMKKDFTG
-664 TKADWTTA
+664 SKADWNTA
-672 QDLYDKVESS
+672 EQLYQQVEAS
-682 AKVVNKYTEQTR
+682 AKVVNKYTKQTR
-694 QSSDEIIKAHDK
+694 QSADEIIKAHDQ

-712 PLTEQEERAYKN
+712 PLTEQEEQAYKN
-724 AIKFKSEYAS
+724 AIKYKSEYAS

-792 SAGESLKDVG
+792 SAGESLKSVG
-802 EYNEKTGQFEFKT
+802 EYNKKTGQFEFKT

-828 EDAAESLINSEAEL
+828 EEAAESLINSEAEL

-860 LKKMDGTVTD
+860 LEKMDGTVID

-876 MSASNMQ
+876 MSASNTQ
-883 EYADKLGIPQVAL
+883 EYADKLGIPQAAL
-896 GDFQQALEKSGATII
+896 GDFQQALEKSGATVI
-911 DFSDTSKTGMTNALT
+911 DFSDTSKKGIDTALT

-944 LKSVNVNN
+944 LKSVNVND
-952 LVASMKS
+952 LASSMKS

-1000 SGIWDDAPTEK
+1000 LGIWDDVPTEK
-1011 IFDID
+1011 TFDID
-1016 ANTSN
+1016 ADTSN
-1021 AEDAINQID
+1021 AEEGISQVD
-1030 QQTVKDKLVSVTG
+1030 QQTVKDKIVSVTG
-1043 NIVAAVQAV
+1043 DIVAAVQAV
-1052 DTVNKKKVS
+1052 DTVNNKKVG

-1106 DNAHGSRHVYPKF
+1106 NDAHGSRHVYPKF

-1134 GFEIIQDGKTGL
+1134 GFEIIQDSKTGL

-1169 GQSMRMLQKVGIT
+1169 GQSMRMLQKAGLT
-1182 EASVLQGKV
+1182 EQDVLQGKI
-1191 GDIILNGIQK
+1191 GDIILSGIQK

-1206 SGKKSKR
+1206 KGKKSKR
-1213 KKQIEKLRDKFDKQ
+1213 KKQIEKLRDQFDKQ

-1251 LYKKYRTKLKKLKST
+1251 LYKKYQTKLKKLKSA

-1300 TKDDLDKAEA
+1300 TDKDLDKAKA
-1310 MINKLRKAQKISAK
+1310 MIKDLRDDQKISAK
-1324 EAAGYHKEAK
+1324 EAAEYRKEAK
-1334 QANLEYWEELY
+1334 RANLEYWEELY

-1353 ELKTQLKTY
+1353 ELKDQLKTY

-1375 KLANLA
+1375 KLADLA

-1484 KGGKNVPLDVLGTD
+1484 KGGKNVPLDILGTD

-1570 RMATDIGKTSSA
+1570 RMLTDVGKISSA
-1582 GVTNNYNFGD
+1582 GTTNNYNFGD

>member
-1 MAGSGQYTV
+1 MAGGGQYTV

-42 ISQSTNKTA
+42 ISQSTNKTT
-51 AGVRKLNATL
+51 AGVRKLNAAL

-73 VASGLSRQKIKMSD
+73 AASGLSRQKIKMPD

-134 NKVFDLD
+134 SKVFDLD
-141 AALTEYRKV
+141 AALTEFKKV
-150 SNLSGKELEQYTA
+150 SNLGGKELEKYTA
-163 DAYKMGRTVA
+163 QAYKTGRTVA
-173 KTGTEVIE
+173 KTGTEMIQ
-181 ASTSFKKMGY
+181 ASTEFKKSGF
-191 SDKESLQLAKVAT
+191 SDQQSMELGRIASMYQNVA
-204 TFQNIADTQITAG
+204 DEELSAG
-217 QSADFINSQMKAFNI
+217 EAANFIVSQMKAYKIEAKDAEHIVDAVNAVSNKFAVSSADVATNIGKASSALADGNI
-232 TANDAVSIIDSV
+232 TYEQSIGMMTGITEITRKGSEAARGLVSIQSRYNQIID
-244 NEVANNFAVGTGDLQ
+244 D
-259 GALTVASSSLKSA
+259 SSSTGKKLTAWYKEHNIAIKDQNGQLRSFYDVGADVSKIWGQLEDNEKRYYLNIQA
-272 GNDFNQTIGLVTA
+272 GANQTRNLSA
-285 ATELMP
+285 LMSNY
-291 GKAQTVGNAFRTV
+291 GTV
-304 GINIA
+304 
-309 ALAKKNDE
+309 
-317 WVAANGKVNVALKD
+317 
-331 SQGELRSTFDIMK
+331 
-344 DLYTGVDGQSE
+344 
-355 AWENL
+355 
-360 RREEKIAIGM
+360 
-370 VAGGKTR
+370 
-377 YQQFVAAMDNFSTAI
+377 I
-392 EANETA
+392 EATTEA
-398 QKAQGSATR
+398 QKSQGSAMQ
-407 ENAKY
+407 ENERY
-412 LDSLQ
+412 MNSLE
-417 GHLQNLRSA
+417 GRLQNLRSA

-435 SSDMLGKELEVLTK
+435 SSDMLGKGLEALTK

-476 KGATALK
+476 KGAMALK
-483 GLSMVKLIGEF
+483 GLSVVKLVGEF

-518 GSTTGKVFKEIL
+518 GSTTGKVFKGIL
-530 TAITSIT
+530 SAITSIT
-537 PATATVAAGV
+537 PATAAVAAGV

-603 REQTAELEKQ
+603 KEQTAELEKQ
-613 ARIEAQEIVSESFD
+613 SRLETEGIVQESFE
-627 KYGKKFDTNKGNI
+627 KYGKKFDTSEGQI
-640 ERAQKSYESSLKKYK
+640 ERSTSEYEKRMKKYQ
-655 DFMKNDFTG
+655 DFMKKDFTG
-664 TKADWTTA
+664 SKADWNTA
-672 QDLYDKVESS
+672 EQLYQQAEDS
-682 AKVVNKYTEQTR
+682 AKVVNKYVDQTEQAA
-694 QSSDEIIKAHDK
+694 DEIIKAHDK
-706 AVKSGI
+706 AVKSGVA
-712 PLTEQEERAYKN
+712 LSEEEQQAYEDAVKYKAN
-724 AIKFKSEYAS
+724 CAS

-792 SAGESLKDVG
+792 SAGESLKSVG

-828 EDAAESLINSEAEL
+828 EEAAESLINSEAEL
-842 GRVKFKFPEDQ
+842 GRVKFKFP
-853 VKDFNKS
+853 KDKVEEFNKT
-860 LKKMDGTVTD
+860 LMDMDNTMSD

-876 MSASNMQ
+876 ISKSKLQ
-883 EYADKLGIPQVAL
+883 EYADKLGIPQAAL

-911 DFSDTSKTGMTNALT
+911 DFSDTSKKGIDTALT

-944 LKSVNVNN
+944 LKSVNVND
-952 LVASMKS
+952 LASSMKS

-975 DLDGVELKGINLD
+975 DLDGVELKGVDLSK
-988 EVFNDEGVKDKL
+988 VFNDEGVKEKL
-1000 SGIWDDAPTEK
+1000 MSVWDGVDTEK
-1011 IFDID
+1011 TFDINAD
-1016 ANTSN
+1016 TSN
-1021 AEDAINQID
+1021 ADEGID
-1030 QQTVKDKLVSVTG
+1030 KVNSEQTPDKTTHLKGDSSD
-1043 NIVAAVQAV
+1043 VAKKMSN
-1052 DTVNKKKVS
+1052 VNKQKTPPKYVNINARDNVS
-1061 DKNVFIKAKDLASA
+1061 DT
-1075 VISKFSGVKTIGTR
+1075 ISKFQGIKTIGQR
-1089 FIDIVER
+1089 IVEI
-1096 VKNKVKINNE
+1096 VTKTKKVAEKENS
-1106 DNAHGSRHVYPKF
+1106 AHGLRHAYPKF
-1119 ARGTSRVIPAQVNEQ
+1119 AKGTNRVIPAEVNEQ

-1146 MRIADGGKRTNTM
+1146 MRIAGAGKRTDTM

-1169 GQSMRMLQKVGIT
+1169 GQSMRMLQKAGIT

-1191 GDIILNGIQK
+1191 GDIILSGIQK

-1251 LYKKYRTKLKKLKST
+1251 LYKKYQTKLKKLRST

-1300 TKDDLDKAEA
+1300 TDKDLDKAKA
-1310 MINKLRKAQKISAK
+1310 MIKDLRDDQKISAK
-1324 EAAGYHKEAK
+1324 EAAEYRKEAK
-1334 QANLEYWEELY
+1334 RANLEYWEELY

-1375 KLANLA
+1375 KLADLA

-1484 KGGKNVPLDVLGTD
+1484 KGGKNVPLDVLGTN

-1513 LAYGSLSDMSG
+1513 LAYGLLSDMSG

-1570 RMATDIGKTSSA
+1570 RTLTDVGKISSA
-1582 GVTNNYNFGD
+1582 GTTNNYNFGD

>member
-1 MAGSGQYTV
+1 M
-10 LVKGKLDDSK
+10 
-20 IRQQLESLG
+20 
-29 NKVNIGGKNGIGG
+29 
-42 ISQSTNKTA
+42 
-51 AGVRKLNATL
+51 
-61 DSTNKK
+61 
-67 VKKVHT
+67 
-73 VASGLSRQKIKMSD
+73 
-87 QFKQM
+87 
-92 QKEVGKTNSKLT
+92 
-104 ELGGTIKNRLAVS
+104 
-117 LLDRAIYGG
+117 
-126 VDAMGAMV
+126 
-134 NKVFDLD
+134 
-141 AALTEYRKV
+141 
-150 SNLSGKELEQYTA
+150 SGKELEQYTA

-232 TANDAVSIIDSV
+232 TANDAVDIIDSV
-244 NEVANNFAVGTGDLQ
+244 NEVANNFSVGTGDLQ
-259 GALTVASSSLKSA
+259 GALTVAGSSLKSV

-291 GKAQTVGNAFRTV
+291 GKAQTVGNAFRTI
-304 GINIA
+304 GINISA
-309 ALAKKNDE
+309 MAQKNDE

-355 AWENL
+355 AWSNL
-360 RREEKIAIGM
+360 SEAEKSAIG
-370 VAGGKTR
+370 VAAGGKTR
-377 YQQFVAAMDNFSTAI
+377 YQQFVAAMDNFSAAI

-398 QKAQGSATR
+398 QNAQGSAAK

-417 GHLQNLRSA
+417 GRLQNLRSA

-435 SSDMLGKELEVLTK
+435 SSDILGKGLEILAK
-449 VVEFLSSDFGQ
+449 AVEFLSSDFGQ

-476 KGATALK
+476 KGAIALK
-483 GLSMVKLIGEF
+483 GLSVVKLIGEF
-494 GSIIKEG
+494 GSIIKAG
-501 GSVATVLGNI
+501 GGVATVLGNI

-518 GSTTGKVFKEIL
+518 GSTTGKVFKGIL

-537 PATATVAAGV
+537 PATAAVAAGI

-603 REQTAELEKQ
+603 KEQTAELEKQ
-613 ARIEAQEIVSESFD
+613 SRLETEGIVQESFE
-627 KYGKKFDTNKGNI
+627 KYGKKFDTSEGQI
-640 ERAQKSYESSLKKYK
+640 ERSTSEYERRMKKYQN
-655 DFMKNDFTG
+655 FMKKDFTG
-664 TKADWTTA
+664 SKADWNTA
-672 QDLYDKVESS
+672 EQLYQQAEDS
-682 AKVVNKYTEQTR
+682 AKVVNKYVNQTEQAA
-694 QSSDEIIKAHDK
+694 DEIIKAHDK
-706 AVKSGI
+706 AVKSGVA
-712 PLTEQEERAYKN
+712 LSEEEQQAYEDAVKYKAN
-724 AIKFKSEYAS
+724 YAS

-742 ISKAKDMF
+742 ITKARDMF

-860 LKKMDGTVTD
+860 LEKMDGTVTD
-870 TDGNLV
+870 AAGNLV

-883 EYADKLGIPQVAL
+883 EYADKLGIPQAAL
-896 GDFQQALEKSGATII
+896 GDFQQALEKSGATIV
-911 DFSDTSKTGMTNALT
+911 DFSDTSKKGIDSALT

-936 VVVDSLGK
+936 VIVDSLGK
-944 LKSVNVNN
+944 LKSVNVKD
-952 LVASMKS
+952 LASSMKS

-966 LFNVVNYLK
+966 LFNVINYLK
-975 DLDGVELKGINLD
+975 DLDDVELKGIDLSK
-988 EVFNDEGVKDKL
+988 VFNDEGVKEKL
-1000 SGIWDDAPTEK
+1000 MSIWDGVDTEK
-1011 IFDID
+1011 TFDINAD
-1016 ANTSN
+1016 TSN
-1021 AEDAINQID
+1021 ADAGID
-1030 QQTVKDKLVSVTG
+1030 KVNSEQTPNKTTHLKGDSSDATQKIS
-1043 NIVAAVQAV
+1043 N
-1052 DTVNKKKVS
+1052 VNKQKTPPKYV
-1061 DKNVFIKAKDLASA
+1061 DINARDNASST
-1075 VISKFSGVKTIGTR
+1075 ISKFQGIKTIGQR
-1089 FIDIVER
+1089 IVEL
-1096 VKNKVKINNE
+1096 VTKTKEVAEKENS
-1106 DNAHGSRHVYPKF
+1106 AHGLRHAYPKF
-1119 ARGTSRVIPAQVNEQ
+1119 AGGTSRVIPAQVNEQ

-1169 GQSMRMLQKVGIT
+1169 GQSMRMLQKAGVT
-1182 EASVLQGKV
+1182 EASVLQGKI
-1191 GDIILNGIQK
+1191 GDIILNGVQK

-1206 SGKKSKR
+1206 SGKK
-1213 KKQIEKLRDKFDKQ
+1213 QIKNLRDKFDKQ

-1251 LYKKYRTKLKKLKST
+1251 LYKKYQTKLKKLKST
-1266 LTGDQKRDYKMS
+1266 LTSDQKRDYKMS
-1278 LREASMERGKEE
+1278 LREASMESGKEK

-1300 TKDDLDKAEA
+1300 TDKDLDKAKA
-1310 MINKLRKAQKISAK
+1310 MIDKLRKAQKISAK
-1324 EAAGYHKEAK
+1324 EAAEYRKEAK

-1362 YDQGVISAKEYYE
+1362 YNQGVISAKEYYE
-1375 KLANLA
+1375 KLADLA

-1552 VAPNLTPSTYS
+1552 IAPDLTPSTYNL
-1563 VADINQM
+1563 ADINQI
-1570 RMATDIGKTSSA
+1570 RIATGIGSMSSA

-1604 VKELNNLQNKAIQV
+1604 VKELNSLQNKAIQV

>member
-1 MAGSGQYTV
+1 
-10 LVKGKLDDSK
+10 
-20 IRQQLESLG
+20 
-29 NKVNIGGKNGIGG
+29 
-42 ISQSTNKTA
+42 
-51 AGVRKLNATL
+51 
-61 DSTNKK
+61 
-67 VKKVHT
+67 
-73 VASGLSRQKIKMSD
+73 MS
-87 QFKQM
+87 
-92 QKEVGKTNSKLT
+92 
-104 ELGGTIKNRLAVS
+104 I
-117 LLDRAIYGG
+117 
-126 VDAMGAMV
+126 
-134 NKVFDLD
+134 
-141 AALTEYRKV
+141 
-150 SNLSGKELEQYTA
+150 
-163 DAYKMGRTVA
+163 
-173 KTGTEVIE
+173 
-181 ASTSFKKMGY
+181 
-191 SDKESLQLAKVAT
+191 
-204 TFQNIADTQITAG
+204 
-217 QSADFINSQMKAFNI
+217 
-232 TANDAVSIIDSV
+232 
-244 NEVANNFAVGTGDLQ
+244 
-259 GALTVASSSLKSA
+259 
-272 GNDFNQTIGLVTA
+272 
-285 ATELMP
+285 
-291 GKAQTVGNAFRTV
+291 
-304 GINIA
+304 
-309 ALAKKNDE
+309 
-317 WVAANGKVNVALKD
+317 
-331 SQGELRSTFDIMK
+331 
-344 DLYTGVDGQSE
+344 
-355 AWENL
+355 
-360 RREEKIAIGM
+360 
-370 VAGGKTR
+370 
-377 YQQFVAAMDNFSTAI
+377 
-392 EANETA
+392 
-398 QKAQGSATR
+398 
-407 ENAKY
+407 
-412 LDSLQ
+412 
-417 GHLQNLRSA
+417 
-426 FEELAYKTL
+426 
-435 SSDMLGKELEVLTK
+435 
-449 VVEFLSSDFGQ
+449 
-460 LAIKAT
+460 
-466 LAFTAINVLV
+466 
-476 KGATALK
+476 
-483 GLSMVKLIGEF
+483 VKLIGEF

-518 GSTTGKVFKEIL
+518 GSTTGKVFKGIL

-537 PATATVAAGV
+537 PATAAVAAGV

-603 REQTAELEKQ
+603 KEQTAELEKQ
-613 ARIEAQEIVSESFD
+613 SRLETEGIVQESFE
-627 KYGKKFDTNKGNI
+627 KYGKKFDTSKGQI
-640 ERAQKSYESSLKKYK
+640 ERSTSEYEKRIKKYQ
-655 DFMKNDFTG
+655 DFMKKDFTG
-664 TKADWTTA
+664 SKADWDTA
-672 QDLYDKVESS
+672 EQLYQQAEDS
-682 AKVVNKYTEQTR
+682 AKVVNKYVNQTEQ
-694 QSSDEIIKAHDK
+694 SADEIIKAHDK
-706 AVKSGI
+706 AVKSGVA
-712 PLTEQEERAYKN
+712 LSKEEQQAYEDAVKYKAN
-724 AIKFKSEYAS
+724 YAS

-750 ANAEDIAKEEGGL
+750 ANAEDIAKEKGGL

-883 EYADKLGIPQVAL
+883 EYADKLGIPQAAL

-911 DFSDTSKTGMTNALT
+911 DFSDTSKKGIDTALT

-944 LKSVNVNN
+944 LKSVNVND
-952 LVASMKS
+952 LAASMKS

-975 DLDGVELKGINLD
+975 DLDGVELKGINLSK
-988 EVFNDEGVKDKL
+988 VFNDEGVKEKL
-1000 SGIWDDAPTEK
+1000 MSIWDGVDTEK
-1011 IFDID
+1011 TFDINAD
-1016 ANTSN
+1016 TSN
-1021 AEDAINQID
+1021 ADEGIDKVNSEQTPDKTTHLKGDNSDATKKISN
-1030 QQTVKDKLVSVTG
+1030 
-1043 NIVAAVQAV
+1043 
-1052 DTVNKKKVS
+1052 VNKQKTPPKYVNINAR
-1061 DKNVFIKAKDLASA
+1061 DNASA
-1075 VISKFSGVKTIGTR
+1075 TISKFQGIKTIGQR
-1089 FIDIVER
+1089 IVEI
-1096 VKNKVKINNE
+1096 VTKTKKVAEKGN
-1106 DNAHGSRHVYPKF
+1106 NAHGSRHVYPKF

-1169 GQSMRMLQKVGIT
+1169 GQSMRMLQKAGIT

-1206 SGKKSKR
+1206 SGKKR

-1251 LYKKYRTKLKKLKST
+1251 LYKKYRSKLKKLKST

-1300 TKDDLDKAEA
+1300 TDKDLDKAKA
-1310 MINKLRKAQKISAK
+1310 MIKDLRDDQKISAK
-1324 EAAGYHKEAK
+1324 EAAEYRKEAK

-1524 RDARQFLDEK
+1524 RDVRQFLDEK

-1570 RMATDIGKTSSA
+1570 RMATDIGRMSSA